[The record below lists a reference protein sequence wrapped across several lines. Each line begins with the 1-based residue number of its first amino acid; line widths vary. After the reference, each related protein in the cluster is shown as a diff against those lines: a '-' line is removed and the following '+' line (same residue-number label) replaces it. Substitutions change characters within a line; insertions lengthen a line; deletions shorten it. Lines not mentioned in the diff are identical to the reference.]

1 MWTESRYYP
10 NTAALMARPVGA
22 RQSWAA
28 VGCLGLA
35 WAPAHAQASRDAD
48 QSNLFADIPW
58 LCALPG
64 GKVIPVDG
72 QEHPGTEL

>member
-1 MWTESRYYP
+1 MWTESRYP
-10 NTAALMARPVGA
+10 NTAALTARPLL
-22 RQSWAA
+22 WAYA
-28 VGCLGLA
+28 AHANCGVVF
-35 WAPAHAQASRDAD
+35 APAHAQASRDAD
-48 QSNLFADIPW
+48 RSHLFAGIPW